1 VLIERLRK
9 AILVTD
15 KTKRVV
21 KHIEETFLR
30 VNNGV
35 RDGVMPAEE
44 GESVLAVY
52 FEQIEK
58 FFGGNLVEHP
68 RVKGKRESAHE
79 PSQTRRGTITVK

>member
-1 VLIERLRK
+1 LIERPRK

-15 KTKRVV
+15 KTKRIV

-44 GESVLAVY
+44 GESVLVVY
-52 FEQIEK
+52 FEQTEK
-58 FFGGNLVEHP
+58 FFGGNLVE
-68 RVKGKRESAHE
+68 GKRESAHG
-79 PSQTRRGTITVK
+79 PSQTRRGMITMK